1 MSVLI
6 DLFTLLVN
14 NHKHCASLHLP
25 ISLLAELRTT
35 PYTMNRTLTAALASV
50 TLATT
55 ALLGASLPKANAQG
69 FVIFGGPGEGN
80 NLNFSLDYGTNGHP
94 RDRYRLRIPSK
105 KMTFAVSQFS
115 IEYPDYYD
123 GEFDTEL
130 DPDRR
135 LRRQPIRIRV
145 DEGGDYEDV
154 EVEAVIWDSENHVLD
169 IFPKEPVPAGNKVE
183 IVLSN
188 VENPRFGGM
197 YFFNCRVFSP
207 GDLPL
212 ARYLGTWVIGIGN
225 G

>member
-1 MSVLI
+1 M
-6 DLFTLLVN
+6 
-14 NHKHCASLHLP
+14 
-25 ISLLAELRTT
+25 T
-35 PYTMNRTLTAALASV
+35 PHTMNRILSATLASA
-50 TLATT
+50 TLAMT
-55 ALLGASLPKANAQG
+55 ALLGGSLPKANAQG
-69 FVIFGGPGEGN
+69 FVIFGGPGQGN
-80 NLNFSLDYGTNGHP
+80 TLDFSLDYGSNGHP

-130 DPDRR
+130 DPDRSD
-135 LRRQPIRIRV
+135 RRQPIRVRV
-145 DEGGDYEDV
+145 DNGDDYEDV
-154 EVEAVIWDSENHVLD
+154 AVEAVVWDAENHVID

-207 GDLPL
+207 GDLPM
-212 ARYLGTWVIGIGN
+212 ASYLGTWVIGIGN
-225 G
+225 